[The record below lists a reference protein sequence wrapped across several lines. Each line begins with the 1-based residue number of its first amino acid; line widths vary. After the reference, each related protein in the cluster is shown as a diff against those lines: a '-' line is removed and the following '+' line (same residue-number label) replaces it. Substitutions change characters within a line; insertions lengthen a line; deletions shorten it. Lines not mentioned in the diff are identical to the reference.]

1 MRRRDFIIS
10 IGGAAASW
18 PLAAR
23 AQQPAV
29 PVIGFLTM
37 GSPGPF
43 MHLLAAFRE
52 GLNEAGYMEGQNV
65 AVEYRWAEGGYDRLP
80 ELAADL
86 VRHQVAVIVATG
98 GEPAA
103 LAAKAATKTIPIVFV
118 VGEDPVALGLVASF
132 NRPGGNATGLALLAY
147 SATTKRWELL
157 REMVPGAASIAVLA
171 KTGGLSSQIELKQLQ
186 AAVGTLGQPTNV
198 LYASNEPEIDAAFD
212 NLVAQRAGALFVAT
226 EALFTNRRDQIIALA
241 ARHAIPTSYPFREFV
256 AAGGLMSYGPSLTDI
271 YRQVAL
277 YAGRVVKG
285 ATPADLPVQSPTKFE
300 HVINLKTAKA
310 LGLTVPL
317 TLQVAADEVI
327 E

>member
-1 MRRRDFIIS
+1 MRRRGFIS
-10 IGGAAASW
+10 LLGGAAAW
-18 PLAAR
+18 PLATR
-23 AQQPAV
+23 AQQRPI
-29 PVIGFLTM
+29 PVIGFLNM

-43 MHLLAAFRE
+43 THLLAAFRE
-52 GLNEAGYMEGQNV
+52 GLNEAGYVEGQNV

-157 REMVPGAASIAVLA
+157 REMVPGAASSAVLA

-186 AAVGTLGQPTNV
+186 AAAGTLGQPINV

-226 EALFTNRRDQIIALA
+226 EAFFTNRRDQIIALA

>member
-1 MRRRDFIIS
+1 MRRRGFIS
-10 IGGAAASW
+10 LLGGAAAW
-18 PLAAR
+18 PLATR
-23 AQQPAV
+23 AQQRPI
-29 PVIGFLTM
+29 PVIGFLNM

-43 MHLLAAFRE
+43 THLLAAFRE
-52 GLNEAGYMEGQNV
+52 GLNEAGYVEGQNV

-186 AAVGTLGQPTNV
+186 AAAGTLGQPINV

-226 EALFTNRRDQIIALA
+226 EAFFTNRRDQIIALA

>member
-1 MRRRDFIIS
+1 MRRRGFIS
-10 IGGAAASW
+10 LLGGAAAW
-18 PLAAR
+18 PLATR
-23 AQQPAV
+23 AQQRPI
-29 PVIGFLTM
+29 PVIGFLNM

-43 MHLLAAFRE
+43 THLLAAFRE
-52 GLNEAGYMEGQNV
+52 GLNEAGYVEGQNV

-118 VGEDPVALGLVASF
+118 VGEDPVALGLVAGF

-186 AAVGTLGQPTNV
+186 AAAGTLGQPINV

-226 EALFTNRRDQIIALA
+226 EAFFTNRRDQIIALA

>member
-1 MRRRDFIIS
+1 MQRREFITLM
-10 IGGAAASW
+10 GGAAVAW

-23 AQQPAV
+23 AQQRPI
-29 PVIGFLTM
+29 PVIGFLNM

-43 MHLLAAFRE
+43 THLLAAFRE
-52 GLNEAGYMEGQNV
+52 GLNEAGYVEGQNV

-186 AAVGTLGQPTNV
+186 AAAGTLGQPINV

-226 EALFTNRRDQIIALA
+226 EAFFTNRRDQIIALA